1 MLASRELLFWCA
13 RASVV
18 PAVSNPGTRSP
29 AKASAGEAALAAG
42 HKGGGRQG
50 WGEASPGAQ
59 PTATQVEKRRRALGQ
74 EAAGSKEDATWKNP
88 ELGHSARRE
97 NASQILLLMIVPFPP
112 SPQRGGY

>member
-1 MLASRELLFWCA
+1 M
-13 RASVV
+13 V

-29 AKASAGEAALAAG
+29 AEASAGEAALAAG

-59 PTATQVEKRRRALGQ
+59 PTVTQVGKRRRALGQ
-74 EAAGSKEDATWKNP
+74 EAAGSEDETCKNP

-112 SPQRGGY
+112 SPQRGE